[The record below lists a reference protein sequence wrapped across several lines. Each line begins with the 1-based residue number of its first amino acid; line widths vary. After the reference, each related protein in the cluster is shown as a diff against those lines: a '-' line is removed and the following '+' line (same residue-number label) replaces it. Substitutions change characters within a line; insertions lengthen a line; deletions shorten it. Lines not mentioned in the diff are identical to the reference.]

1 MIIRRLVALAA
12 TAAGLLAGTGTGAAS
27 AVTSPGPFLDA
38 CSVLRAETSNDR
50 LVNGAYELSV
60 GSGIVSLR
68 QSIPMSGSR
77 GRDSFSTTTWFRDDP
92 SGATQAL
99 PHDRS
104 SLALYCNGDL
114 ALRSAA
120 GRLLW
125 HTNTANRGVVR
136 LALTSTGTLLLQ
148 NRAGGIVWHS
158 GSGSV
163 GMPANSL
170 LRSNTRLVNRAGEQY
185 GDPVQTL
192 AMQTDGNLVYRRGSR
207 VVWQSGTR
215 VPGSYAALTTKAQL
229 LVLAPGGRVLYVAG
243 RTGTSYSVLMV
254 FNGELRV
261 DQFTPS
267 YTTLWRVG

>member
-104 SLALYCNGDL
+104 SLALYCNGNNDVV
-114 ALRSAA
+114 AR
-120 GRLLW
+120 
-125 HTNTANRGVVR
+125 TA
-136 LALTSTGTLLLQ
+136 
-148 NRAGGIVWHS
+148 
-158 GSGSV
+158 
-163 GMPANSL
+163 PAPQ
-170 LRSNTRLVNRAGEQY
+170 GPWGPE
-185 GDPVQTL
+185 
-192 AMQTDGNLVYRRGSR
+192 
-207 VVWQSGTR
+207 
-215 VPGSYAALTTKAQL
+215 QL
-229 LVLAPGGRVLYVAG
+229 LVASSDFPGGIYAPYLHPWS
-243 RTGTSYSVLMV
+243 TGKEIYYNLSLWSDYNVMLMK
-254 FNGELRV
+254 
-261 DQFTPS
+261 
-267 YTTLWRVG
+267 TTLP